1 MGIGKSRIWLTPDG
15 LAVIVI
21 GVIIAVMFARAN
33 TPPTSSSASWN
44 INENGDLAMEKKG
57 FPKRHG
63 IIRNAIRDDILQFAI
78 PGMTVFFIELL
89 FCARDG
95 ARNGLSGF
103 WGTVWGL
110 VKHPQNLSMFPALKI
125 VGLALYI
132 VGLTIMIVGQVTLRR
147 NYSGTVV
154 IRVDHQLITHGI
166 YRFTRNPM
174 YLGLIM
180 VVTGLPVF
188 AASMYGFLISLVLIP
203 IILNRIGLEEEL
215 LTEEFQD
222 AYQKY
227 KEITKKLIPF
237 IY

>member
-1 MGIGKSRIWLTPDG
+1 MAKKDFHKKYGI
-15 LAVIVI
+15 A
-21 GVIIAVMFARAN
+21 
-33 TPPTSSSASWN
+33 
-44 INENGDLAMEKKG
+44 
-57 FPKRHG
+57 
-63 IIRNAIRDDILQFAI
+63 RNAIRDDILQFAI

-89 FCARDG
+89 FCAIDG

-110 VKHPQNLSMFPALKI
+110 VKHPQNLSRFSWQSMI
-125 VGLALYI
+125 GLALFMI
-132 VGLTIMIVGQVTLRR
+132 GLTIMIIGQVTLRR

-154 IRVDHQLITHGI
+154 IRNDHQLITQGI

-180 VVTGLPVF
+180 VVIGLPVY
-188 AASMYGFLISLVLIP
+188 AVSLYGFLSSLILVP
-203 IILNRIGLEEEL
+203 IILNRIRLEEKL
-215 LTEEFQD
+215 LTAEFQD

-227 KEITKKLIPF
+227 KETTKKLIPF